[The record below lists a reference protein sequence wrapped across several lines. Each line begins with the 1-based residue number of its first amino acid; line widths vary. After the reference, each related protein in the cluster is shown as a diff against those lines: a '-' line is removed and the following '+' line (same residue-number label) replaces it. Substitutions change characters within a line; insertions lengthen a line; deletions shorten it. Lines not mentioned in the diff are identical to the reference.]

1 MNVRSKIVDAVVFV
15 ALSAFAQESLS
26 SSRTLASG
34 AETRERQSTDL
45 RDDIPA
51 DLRNSVDS
59 EIRERAFAAAT
70 DEADRRFGVVFS
82 PAAWT
87 NRCGKGLIVADLDDT
102 GYAFKYDQNG
112 CVVQSGCDAD
122 FEEVVWRQKR
132 RVELRDQFWRDKKIV
147 DSALSNVVA
156 RTARTRMRTAC
167 LGRRPVLSPR
177 GLLSARR
184 SHLLLEETVPLE
196 EAMRLAQEGKGK
208 GFYQL
213 ALRYSRGDGL
223 PRDEQTAYK
232 MLCKARDA
240 DYANAVLVEGLCDEC
255 DVRDSASSWI
265 TGGDARSKMFD
276 YCGTAFN
283 SGRRGHDVLTN
294 EAAFVRVMG
303 KYEKAKRLGALAA
316 TNQIAALNKR
326 LADYRDAEVQRRTAE
341 ANAQR
346 LAGLLGE
353 GARKPE
359 KEDATAR
366 VTVAREPQRTQRE
379 ARLRE
384 EERQAWEAER
394 EERRKQLLDIQSD
407 LKAMREQKQVAAEQE
422 ATQEAVKRKADDA
435 AQKEVAEADVSR
447 WRAAFKKIVGF
458 EMGQKIAQEMES
470 GDRSVKLENPYR
482 YFDTARLRYVDGCL
496 YGVWLRFESN
506 DKYTLS
512 SLNAEAKAVSAD
524 LARRFGVELSE
535 GRRGLLG
542 RPRLLKEDK
551 SAGNFFASVNTN
563 GWALSVQTTAEG
575 RIWVDLSD
583 ATLRES
589 LRRSLDEK
597 REAKKD
603 VLPVFGS
610 TE

>member
-1 MNVRSKIVDAVVFV
+1 MDAVVFV
-15 ALSAFAQESLS
+15 ALSAFAQEPLS
-26 SSRTLASG
+26 SSRTLDSG
-34 AETRERQSTDL
+34 AETRERQFSDL
-45 RDDIPA
+45 RDGIPA
-51 DLRNSVDS
+51 DLRNSVDF

-70 DEADRRFGVVFS
+70 DEAGRRFGVVFS

-112 CVVQSGCDAD
+112 CIVQSGCDAD

-132 RVELRDQFWRDKKIV
+132 RGELRDQFWRDKKIV
-147 DSALSNVVA
+147 DSALSNAVA
-156 RTARTRMRTAC
+156 RTARWRTAC

-177 GLLSARR
+177 PLLSARR

-223 PRDEQTAYK
+223 PQNGQTAYK

-255 DVRDSASSWI
+255 DVRDPACSRI
-265 TGGDARSKMFD
+265 TGRNARFKMFD
-276 YCGTAFN
+276 YCGTAFD

-294 EAAFVRVMG
+294 EVAFARVMG

-326 LADYRDAEVQRRTAE
+326 LADYREAEAQRRTAE
-341 ANAQR
+341 ANARR
-346 LAGLLGE
+346 LAGLLDE

-359 KEDATAR
+359 KEDAAEWAKAAEQERAPTVLAAAR
-366 VTVAREPQRTQRE
+366 MRRAQRQTQ
-379 ARLRE
+379 AV
-384 EERQAWEAER
+384 AER
-394 EERRKQLLDIQSD
+394 EEARRTLLQRQ
-407 LKAMREQKQVAAEQE
+407 AFEAATR
-422 ATQEAVKRKADDA
+422 AGIDKADETA
-435 AQKEVAEADVSR
+435 PKGVAEADVSR

-470 GDRSVKLENPYR
+470 GSRSVKLEKPYR
-482 YFDTARLRYVDGCL
+482 YFDTASFDYVDGCL
-496 YGVWLRFESN
+496 YRASLEFQSN
-506 DKYTLS
+506 GKYALS
-512 SLNAEAKAVSAD
+512 SLDAEAKAVSAD

-535 GRRGLLG
+535 GQGRRGLLMRMRKG
-542 RPRLLKEDK
+542 NK
-551 SAGNFFASVNTN
+551 SVGDFFASVNTN
-563 GWALSVQTTAEG
+563 GWHLSVSTTMEG
-575 RIWVDLSD
+575 CGLIRVNLSD
-583 ATLRES
+583 ATLREE
-589 LRRSLDEK
+589 LERNLDEK